1 MSLGQNISR
10 AILQW
15 PVSGLVN
22 HKSLPENPITELK
35 LDPARPI
42 VYALKTSSITD
53 LMTLQQCCEDLGLP
67 GPFTPLELNGQL
79 LPRYVCLDRPP
90 PLFGKRSKPLPFLQE
105 FHQLLDLHKQDPAL
119 DIQVVPVTLFWGRAP
134 PEGEEASGWNIIS
147 SLAPNRLKKALI
159 VILKGREN
167 LVRFSPPL
175 SCVTWRT
182 STAPTRPSPTSW
194 LGSPVPTSAA
204 SSWPPPAPSCPTATC
219 CSNSCSIRTSFSKPS
234 RKRPSARI
242 SLEKAQKR
250 AHGYMDE
257 IASDFSYRLIRL
269 GESFLGW
276 LWNKLYRGLSVNG
289 AEKVRQLAQEGH
301 EIVYVP
307 CHRSHMDYLLLS
319 YVIYHQGMVPPHIA
333 AGINLNFWPAGPI
346 FRHGG
351 AFFIRRTFKGNPLY
365 STVFREYLNLLFAKG
380 YSVEFFT
387 EGGRSRTGACCRPRP
402 ACWR

>member
-1 MSLGQNISR
+1 MSPGQKISR

-22 HKSLPENPITELK
+22 HKSLPENPITELN

-105 FHQLLDLHKQDPAL
+105 FHQLLDLHKQDPEL

-134 PEGEEASGWNIIS
+134 GREGEEASGLNIIS

-175 SCVTWRT
+175 SLR
-182 STAPTRPSPTSW
+182 
-194 LGSPVPTSAA
+194 
-204 SSWPPPAPSCPTATC
+204 
-219 CSNSCSIRTSFSKPS
+219 
-234 RKRPSARI
+234 
-242 SLEKAQKR
+242 
-250 AHGYMDE
+250 YMAD
-257 IASDFSYRLIRL
+257 
-269 GESFLGW
+269 
-276 LWNKLYRGLSVNG
+276 
-289 AEKVRQLAQEGH
+289 
-301 EIVYVP
+301 
-307 CHRSHMDYLLLS
+307 
-319 YVIYHQGMVPPHIA
+319 
-333 AGINLNFWPAGPI
+333 
-346 FRHGG
+346 
-351 AFFIRRTFKGNPLY
+351 
-365 STVFREYLNLLFAKG
+365 
-380 YSVEFFT
+380 
-387 EGGRSRTGACCRPRP
+387 
-402 ACWR
+402 

>member
-1 MSLGQNISR
+1 MLTPHFFGEQTHMSIGQKISR

-134 PEGEEASGWNIIS
+134 CREGEEASGWNIIR

-159 VILKGREN
+159 
-167 LVRFSPPL
+167 L
-175 SCVTWRT
+175 S
-182 STAPTRPSPTSW
+182 
-194 LGSPVPTSAA
+194 
-204 SSWPPPAPSCPTATC
+204 
-219 CSNSCSIRTSFSKPS
+219 
-234 RKRPSARI
+234 
-242 SLEKAQKR
+242 
-250 AHGYMDE
+250 
-257 IASDFSYRLIRL
+257 LI
-269 GESFLGW
+269 
-276 LWNKLYRGLSVNG
+276 
-289 AEKVRQLAQEGH
+289 
-301 EIVYVP
+301 
-307 CHRSHMDYLLLS
+307 
-319 YVIYHQGMVPPHIA
+319 HI
-333 AGINLNFWPAGPI
+333 
-346 FRHGG
+346 
-351 AFFIRRTFKGNPLY
+351 
-365 STVFREYLNLLFAKG
+365 
-380 YSVEFFT
+380 
-387 EGGRSRTGACCRPRP
+387 
-402 ACWR
+402 

>member
-1 MSLGQNISR
+1 MSLGQKISR

-67 GPFTPLELNGQL
+67 GPFTPLELGGQL

-90 PLFGKRSKPLPFLQE
+90 PLFGTRNKPLPFLQE

-134 PEGEEASGWNIIS
+134 GREGEEASGWNIIS

-175 SCVTWRT
+175 SLRQMADKHGTDEAIAHKLARVART
-182 STAPTRPSPTSW
+182 HFSRQQRAATGPKLPNRSLLFRQLLDSSVIQQAPLDVGFEKSISGIAHAAGHPGTDP
-194 LGSPVPTSAA
+194 PVLPRRRQPLLF
-204 SSWPPPAPSCPTATC
+204 PPL
-219 CSNSCSIRTSFSKPS
+219 
-234 RKRPSARI
+234 ARI
-242 SLEKAQKR
+242 QRGAIREAHVEAEAVDPRFECAHRRAPVGRGCPARVAVVLQQFGQVARREHRLPERLVQDLERGRWR
-250 AHGYMDE
+250 AG
-257 IASDFSYRLIRL
+257 R
-269 GESFLGW
+269 
-276 LWNKLYRGLSVNG
+276 
-289 AEKVRQLAQEGH
+289 GH
-301 EIVYVP
+301 E
-307 CHRSHMDYLLLS
+307 
-319 YVIYHQGMVPPHIA
+319 A
-333 AGINLNFWPAGPI
+333 
-346 FRHGG
+346 
-351 AFFIRRTFKGNPLY
+351 
-365 STVFREYLNLLFAKG
+365 
-380 YSVEFFT
+380 
-387 EGGRSRTGACCRPRP
+387 GGRPLWRGRRCGIGGCRGNRGSGRIFCRAGRP
-402 ACWR
+402 VQPVRPCRR